1 MGTKDLPV
9 THQNVR
15 HYQVIAGAFYIL
27 LVWFFKQIFN
37 TKNYFMEKSK
47 EVVEVLNDLVMINND
62 RITGY
67 ERAIK
72 ELKQENDDLK
82 SLFDQMIIESQKI
95 KSDLAHEIQVLHGD
109 VEKGSTEM
117 GKIYRAWM
125 DVKAVFTG
133 ENRHTV
139 LSNCEA
145 GEDAAQ
151 KAYKKALETD
161 RLPAFLRELLTN
173 QQSTLRDSH
182 DEIRDL
188 RNQYA

>member
-1 MGTKDLPV
+1 
-9 THQNVR
+9 
-15 HYQVIAGAFYIL
+15 
-27 LVWFFKQIFN
+27 
-37 TKNYFMEKSK
+37 MEKSK

-62 RITGY
+62 RIAGY

-72 ELKQENDDLK
+72 ELKQNDDDLK
-82 SLFDQMIIESQKI
+82 TLFDQMIVESQKI

-139 LSNCEA
+139 LSNCET

-151 KAYKKALETD
+151 NAYKKALETD
-161 RLPAFLRELLTN
+161 RLPAFLRELLTS
-173 QQSTLRDSH
+173 QQSTLRESY

>member
-1 MGTKDLPV
+1 
-9 THQNVR
+9 
-15 HYQVIAGAFYIL
+15 
-27 LVWFFKQIFN
+27 
-37 TKNYFMEKSK
+37 MEKSK

-72 ELKQENDDLK
+72 ELKQDDSDLK
-82 SLFDQMIIESQKI
+82 SLFDEMIIESQKI

-109 VEKGSTEM
+109 VEQGSTEM

-133 ENRHTV
+133 DSRHSI
-139 LSNCEA
+139 LANCEA

-161 RLPAFLRELLTN
+161 RLPAFLKELLTN
-173 QQSTLRDSH
+173 QQSKLRESH

>member
-1 MGTKDLPV
+1 MVFSAMVK
-9 THQNVR
+9 
-15 HYQVIAGAFYIL
+15 
-27 LVWFFKQIFN
+27 

-62 RITGY
+62 RINGY
-67 ERAIK
+67 QRAIK
-72 ELKQENDDLK
+72 ELKSGDTDLK
-82 SLFDQMIIESQKI
+82 SLFDQMIVESQQI
-95 KSDLAHEIQVLHGD
+95 KSDLVHEIQVLHGE
-109 VEKGSTEM
+109 VEQGSTEM

-133 ENRHTV
+133 ESRHLV

-151 KAYKKALETD
+151 RAYTKALETE
-161 RLPAFLRELLTN
+161 RLPVFLRDLLKT
-173 QQSTLRDSH
+173 QQATLRDSH
-182 DEIRDL
+182 DEIKNL

>member
-1 MGTKDLPV
+1 
-9 THQNVR
+9 
-15 HYQVIAGAFYIL
+15 
-27 LVWFFKQIFN
+27 
-37 TKNYFMEKSK
+37 MEKSQ
-47 EVVEVLNDLVMINND
+47 EVIEVLNDLVMINND

-67 ERAIK
+67 QRAIK
-72 ELKQENDDLK
+72 ELKQNDSDLK
-82 SLFDQMIIESQKI
+82 SLFDHMIVESQQI

-109 VEKGSTEM
+109 VESGSTEM

-125 DVKAVFTG
+125 DVKAIFTG

-161 RLPAFLRELLTN
+161 RLPGFLRELLTR
-173 QQSTLRDSH
+173 QQETLKQSH

>member
-1 MGTKDLPV
+1 
-9 THQNVR
+9 
-15 HYQVIAGAFYIL
+15 
-27 LVWFFKQIFN
+27 
-37 TKNYFMEKSK
+37 MEKSQ

-67 ERAIK
+67 QRAIK
-72 ELKQENDDLK
+72 ELKDEDGDLK
-82 SLFDQMIIESQKI
+82 SLFDQMIIESQQI
-95 KSDLAHEIQVLHGD
+95 KSDLVHEVQVLHGD
-109 VEKGSTEM
+109 VEKGTTEM

-125 DVKAVFTG
+125 DVKALFTG
-133 ENRHTV
+133 ENRHAV

-161 RLPAFLRELLTN
+161 KLPGFLRDLLSR
-173 QQSTLRDSH
+173 QQATLRESH
-182 DEIRDL
+182 DEVRDL

>member
-1 MGTKDLPV
+1 
-9 THQNVR
+9 
-15 HYQVIAGAFYIL
+15 
-27 LVWFFKQIFN
+27 
-37 TKNYFMEKSK
+37 MEKSK

-72 ELKQENDDLK
+72 ELKQNDDDLK
-82 SLFDQMIIESQKI
+82 TLFDQMIIESQKI

-109 VEKGSTEM
+109 VEKGTTEM

-151 KAYKKALETD
+151 NAYKKALETD
-161 RLPAFLRELLTN
+161 RLPAFLRELLN
-173 QQSTLRDSH
+173 SQQSTLRASH

>member
-1 MGTKDLPV
+1 
-9 THQNVR
+9 
-15 HYQVIAGAFYIL
+15 
-27 LVWFFKQIFN
+27 
-37 TKNYFMEKSK
+37 MEKSR

-72 ELKQENDDLK
+72 ELKQDDSDLK
-82 SLFDQMIIESQKI
+82 SLFDEMIIESQKI

-133 ENRHTV
+133 ESRHTI
-139 LSNCEA
+139 LANCEA

-151 KAYKKALETD
+151 KAYKNAQETD
-161 RLPAFLRELLTN
+161 RLPAFLKEPLTS
-173 QQSTLRDSH
+173 QQSKLRESH

>member
-1 MGTKDLPV
+1 
-9 THQNVR
+9 
-15 HYQVIAGAFYIL
+15 
-27 LVWFFKQIFN
+27 
-37 TKNYFMEKSK
+37 MEKSK

-62 RITGY
+62 RIAGY

-72 ELKQENDDLK
+72 ELKEKDDDLK
-82 SLFDQMIIESQKI
+82 TLFDQMIIESQKI

-139 LSNCEA
+139 LSNCER

-151 KAYKKALETD
+151 NAYKKALETD
-161 RLPAFLRELLTN
+161 RLPAFLRELLN
-173 QQSTLRDSH
+173 SQQATLRTSH

>member
-1 MGTKDLPV
+1 MPV
-9 THQNVR
+9 IEFR
-15 HYQVIAGAFYIL
+15 FS
-27 LVWFFKQIFN
+27 LVWFLHRLSN

-72 ELKQENDDLK
+72 ELKQDDNDLK
-82 SLFDQMIIESQKI
+82 TLFDEMIIEGQKI
-95 KSDLAHEIQVLHGD
+95 QSDLAHEIQVLHGD

-125 DVKAVFTG
+125 DVKAIFTG
-133 ENRHTV
+133 ESRHAI
-139 LSNCEA
+139 LANCET

-151 KAYKKALETD
+151 
-161 RLPAFLRELLTN
+161 
-173 QQSTLRDSH
+173 
-182 DEIRDL
+182 
-188 RNQYA
+188 

>member
-1 MGTKDLPV
+1 
-9 THQNVR
+9 
-15 HYQVIAGAFYIL
+15 
-27 LVWFFKQIFN
+27 
-37 TKNYFMEKSK
+37 MEKSK

-62 RITGY
+62 RIVGY

-72 ELKQENDDLK
+72 ELKDQDGDLK
-82 SLFDQMIIESQKI
+82 TLFNQMIVESQKI
-95 KSDLAHEIQVLHGD
+95 KSDLAHEIEVLHGD
-109 VEKGSTEM
+109 VEKGTTEM

-125 DVKAVFTG
+125 SVKAVFTG
-133 ENRHTV
+133 ESRHTV

-151 KAYKKALETD
+151 DAYKKALETD
-161 RLPAFLRELLTN
+161 RLPVFLRDLLN
-173 QQSTLRDSH
+173 QQKAKLKESH